1 MDLREIIEEKY
12 KASIKA
18 KDTNK
23 TNTFRLI
30 KSAIKDKDI
39 ASRSNAN
46 NNQISNKE
54 ILSLLQSLIKQRKD
68 SIDSFK
74 VASRDDL
81 IEIEQGEIDVISQ
94 FLPLQINESEM
105 ELLILKI
112 ISENSLATIKD
123 MGKLMNKLKEDHAGS
138 VDMVL
143 AGKIAKSKL
152 SN

>member
-1 MDLREIIEEKY
+1 M
-12 KASIKA
+12 
-18 KDTNK
+18 
-23 TNTFRLI
+23 
-30 KSAIKDKDI
+30 
-39 ASRSNAN
+39 
-46 NNQISNKE
+46 
-54 ILSLLQSLIKQRKD
+54 LQSLIKQRKD

-74 VASRDDL
+74 VAFRDDL